1 MIGNEYID
9 QSINKTPYEAAPCVS
24 ELTPCVPVSAPKL
37 ATDAPKATPK
47 VIHCDDD
54 LMGNADLPSIQVNGI
69 TIYQSCID
77 GLLPQRMINDNIVS
91 LLME

>member
-1 MIGNEYID
+1 MIGSEYID

-24 ELTPCVPVSAPKL
+24 ELTPCVPVSTPKL
-37 ATDAPKATPK
+37 PTGAPK

-77 GLLPQRMINDNIVS
+77 GLLPQRMINDKIVS